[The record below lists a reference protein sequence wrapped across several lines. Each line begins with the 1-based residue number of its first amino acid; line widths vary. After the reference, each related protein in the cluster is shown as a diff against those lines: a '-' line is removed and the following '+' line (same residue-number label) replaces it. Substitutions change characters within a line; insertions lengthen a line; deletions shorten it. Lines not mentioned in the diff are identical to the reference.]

1 MSDNFKDKVKGTV
14 DKVKGEAK
22 VQYGKA
28 TDDTKKVIEGEA
40 DKAKGEAKKKMGELK
55 DSFDKKEK

>member
-1 MSDNFKDKVKGTV
+1 MADGFKDKLKSAA

-28 TDDTKKVIEGEA
+28 TDDTKKVVEGEI
-40 DKAKGEAKKKMGELK
+40 DKAKGEAKQKLGDVKNSVNKKDE
-55 DSFDKKEK
+55 